1 MCYVV
6 QTCLD
11 FLCRRTWSH
20 SCFIPNWI
28 RGKKT
33 RAYAS
38 YVAYEGISALVS
50 GPAWS
55 HCLVLYLMHMVQVNL
70 CQKLLF
76 LHQLTHNMI
85 VHWITSS
92 IHENSKL
99 KPGENMLC
107 AEIVSD
113 IQNNFCTHVL
123 QKEELLT
130 KIYLYTPLW
139 AELLS
144 LLDLIWYV

>member
-1 MCYVV
+1 MSIFTSKKIWNFFIKNQLTKSDLKRTWGKCPTSCQLGNNENKVNILVTVMGFAHAFEHKSVWVNFLQLCTVCYVV

-38 YVAYEGISALVS
+38 YVAYEGISLVS

-55 HCLVLYLMHMVQVNL
+55 HCLMLYLMHMV
-70 CQKLLF
+70 
-76 LHQLTHNMI
+76 
-85 VHWITSS
+85 
-92 IHENSKL
+92 
-99 KPGENMLC
+99 
-107 AEIVSD
+107 
-113 IQNNFCTHVL
+113 
-123 QKEELLT
+123 
-130 KIYLYTPLW
+130 YTTL
-139 AELLS
+139 A
-144 LLDLIWYV
+144 